1 MMATY
6 QLSPAARND
15 LADIWLY
22 LSENV
27 SDQQAD
33 AFIDGFGEKCQ
44 QLALHPFL
52 GRARNELRPGLRS
65 LPLNPYLIFYDLPSP
80 SLLVIRR
87 VLHQRQDIDS
97 ILGQD

>member
-1 MMATY
+1 MAIY

-27 SDQQAD
+27 TDQQAD
-33 AFIDGFGEKCQ
+33 SFIDDFGEKCHQ
-44 QLALHPFL
+44 ITLHPLL
-52 GRARNELRPGLRS
+52 GRARDELRPGLRS
-65 LPLNPYLIFYDLPSP
+65 LPLHPYLIFYNVPSAN
-80 SLLVIRR
+80 LLVIRR

-97 ILGQD
+97 SLGESL

>member
-1 MMATY
+1 MITY

-22 LSENV
+22 LSENA
-27 SDQQAD
+27 SDQKAD
-33 AFIDGFGEKCQ
+33 AFIDEFGEKCQ
-44 QLALHPFL
+44 KLVLHPFL
-52 GRARNELRPGLRS
+52 GRAREELHKGLRS
-65 LPLNPYLIFYDLPSP
+65 LPFHPYLLFYDLPSP